1 MRGQVLVVPH
11 GTGIGDAVTARP
23 FLEAIV
29 KHEDRGQVFV
39 LLPAHLAWLL
49 PPGAAPATQQLLSRL
64 WQRMGPDSRTA
75 VLLRRLSARQTARLA
90 HPAVIRAAAL
100 GLTSLLEFEG
110 YEVINLLE
118 YFSQL
123 DLHRRWTA
131 GSWSRDRRH
140 VIDLLA
146 DRLQERGITVPA
158 QRRAPTIRLDPLPLD
173 GAPAVILN
181 PNAGSTLKEPPAGFW
196 VGVVAALRRSSIRPF
211 VLAAPGRGMAR
222 DIVQEAPGSILLE
235 ETELP
240 RVAARLAGA
249 DLVISPDSGILHL
262 AAATGTRFLGLFGP
276 TDPLFLGPNRQDGGV
291 LLQTA
296 VRHGEVCRGCWTAQ
310 LLPAA
315 RCAFLDAHNCLAGIH
330 PEAVVDTALALL
342 REPVGEQ
349 GQVTIHD
356 LLEFHCEPLSLD
368 G

>member
-1 MRGQVLVVPH
+1 MRGQMLVVPH

-23 FLEAIV
+23 LLEAIV
-29 KHEDRGQVFV
+29 EHEDRGQVFV

-49 PPGAAPATQQLLSRL
+49 PPGALPAPQRLLSRL
-64 WQRMGPDSRTA
+64 WQRMEPDSRAA

-90 HPAVIRAAAL
+90 HPAVTRAAAR
-100 GLTSLLEFEG
+100 GLTRLLEFEG
-110 YEVINLLE
+110 FEVINLLE

-146 DRLQERGITVPA
+146 DRLQERSITVPA
-158 QRRAPTIRLDPLPLD
+158 QRRTPTLRLDPLPLD
-173 GAPAVILN
+173 CAPAVILN
-181 PNAGSTLKEPPAGFW
+181 PNAGSSLKEPSAGFW
-196 VGVVAALRRSSIRPF
+196 IVVAAALRRRGIQPM
-211 VLAAPGRGMAR
+211 VLAAPGRSVAC
-222 DIVQEAPGSILLE
+222 DIVQEAPGSILLG
-235 ETELP
+235 ETQLP

-249 DLVISPDSGILHL
+249 DLVISPDSGVLHL

-276 TDPLFLGPNRQDGGV
+276 TDPLFLGPNRREGGV
-291 LLQTA
+291 LLETA
-296 VRHGEVCRGCWTAQ
+296 VRHGEVCRGCWTSQ

-315 RCAFLDAHNCLAGIH
+315 RCALLDAHNCLAGIDA
-330 PEAVVDTALALL
+330 EAVVDTALALL
-342 REPVGEQ
+342 REAVGER
-349 GQVTIHD
+349 GQVAIRD
-356 LLEFHCEPLSLD
+356 LLEPHCEPWSLD